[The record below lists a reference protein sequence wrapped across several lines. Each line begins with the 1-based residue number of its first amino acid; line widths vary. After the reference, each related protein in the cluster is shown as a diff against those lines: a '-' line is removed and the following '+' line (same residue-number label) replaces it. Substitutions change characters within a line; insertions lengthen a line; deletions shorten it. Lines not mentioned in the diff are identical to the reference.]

1 MALGVDEIP
10 QGYAAHFRKSP
21 VTEPWEPLFS
31 RIVEGAVILAT
42 RIRQAHC
49 NGKGFL
55 HGGVVSALADNA
67 MGLSL
72 IETLRREGIQRG
84 RGGITVN
91 LAVDFLASA
100 QIGQWLEIMPR
111 VLNIGRTIA
120 FTDCLVRAD
129 GKLTAR
135 ANATFRF
142 YRSAPAAGD

>member
-1 MALGVDEIP
+1 MVLGVDEIP
-10 QGYAAHFRKSP
+10 QGYAAHCRKSP

-31 RIVEGAVILAT
+31 RIVEGTVILAT

-67 MGLSL
+67 MGLLL
-72 IETLRREGIQRG
+72 IETLRREGIERG

-111 VLNIGRTIA
+111 VLTIGRTIA

-129 GKLTAR
+129 GKHTAR

-142 YRSAPAAGD
+142 YRTPPAAAD

>member
-1 MALGVDEIP
+1 MDEIP
-10 QGYAAHFRKSP
+10 PGYAAHFRRSA

-31 RIVEGAVILAT
+31 RIAEGTVILAT

-72 IETLRREGIQRG
+72 IETLRRDGIERG
-84 RGGITVN
+84 RGGVTVN
-91 LAVDFLASA
+91 LAADFLASA
-100 QIGQWLEIMPR
+100 QIGQWLEFMPR
-111 VLNIGRTIA
+111 VLDIGRTIA
-120 FTDCLVRAD
+120 FADCLVRAD

-142 YRSAPAAGD
+142 YRTAPAADA